1 MACER
6 LAGACILC
14 PPMRSYRVLVVD
26 DHLDTAEV
34 LSTLFHM
41 LGHETRSARR
51 GREALALAREHEFDL
66 ILLDISLPDLS
77 GYDVVRELRA
87 DPRHRDRYITAV
99 TGHGRPSDISRAVV
113 AGFDDHVTKPIDLG
127 KVRQILRCADSHF
140 ASSDTSDTSDT
151 SGSKPSPPTPAPA

>member
-1 MACER
+1 
-6 LAGACILC
+6 
-14 PPMRSYRVLVVD
+14 MRSYRVLVVD
-26 DHLDTAEV
+26 DHPDTAEV

-51 GREALALAREHEFDL
+51 GREALELAQANDFDV
-66 ILLDISLPDLS
+66 ILLDIGLPDLS

-87 DPRHRDRYITAV
+87 DPRNPDRYITAV
-99 TGHGRPSDISRAVV
+99 TGHCRPSDVSRAVL

-140 ASSDTSDTSDT
+140 APPGPSDSASSKS
-151 SGSKPSPPTPAPA
+151 SPPTPAPA